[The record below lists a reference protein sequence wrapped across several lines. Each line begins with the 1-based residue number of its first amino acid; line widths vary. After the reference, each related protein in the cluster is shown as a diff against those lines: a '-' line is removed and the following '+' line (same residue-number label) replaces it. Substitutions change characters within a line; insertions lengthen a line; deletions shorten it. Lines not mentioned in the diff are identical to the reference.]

1 VTQQKVE
8 ALHQLYSK
16 REKIRLLSKGVL
28 FELTVTINGERQESM
43 LEHQFTEP
51 LVLHRL
57 LEQEL
62 KAVHDRIK
70 LLGGEP

>member
-1 VTQQKVE
+1 MTQQKVE
-8 ALHQLYSK
+8 LLHQLYCK
-16 REKIRLLSKGVL
+16 REKMKMLSKGVL

-57 LEQEL
+57 LNQEL
-62 KAVHDRIK
+62 QAVHNQIK
-70 LLGGEP
+70 QLGGEP